1 MKSIAYS
8 KVISVREKYD
18 VIVCGGGAAGI
29 GAALAAAE
37 KGAKTALIERFGFL
51 GGMATAGYVNP
62 MSEFSYNGRQVVGG
76 IAWRFAQ
83 KLIENGGGLVEEPRC
98 NVSFNPEIYK
108 LSAQQLMDEYG
119 VTTIMNTVL
128 IDCVMEGAKI
138 GAVILSNKSGVIA
151 LEAEQFIDATGDA
164 DLCAMAGVEFLPQI
178 EAMQPGT
185 TCFTLGGVYTFIF
198 SVERF

>member
-1 MKSIAYS
+1 MKSIPYS
-8 KVISVREKYD
+8 KAISVRERYD

-98 NVSFNPEIYK
+98 NVSFNPE
-108 LSAQQLMDEYG
+108 LQ
-119 VTTIMNTVL
+119 
-128 IDCVMEGAKI
+128 
-138 GAVILSNKSGVIA
+138 AVCP
-151 LEAEQFIDATGDA
+151 ATDG
-164 DLCAMAGVEFLPQI
+164 
-178 EAMQPGT
+178 
-185 TCFTLGGVYTFIF
+185 
-198 SVERF
+198 

>member
-1 MKSIAYS
+1 MNAVTYS
-8 KVISVREKYD
+8 KMIPVRERYD
-18 VIVCGGGAAGI
+18 VVVCGGGAAGI
-29 GAALAAAE
+29 GAALASAE
-37 KGAKTALIERFGFL
+37 KGAKTALVERFGFL

-119 VTTIMNTVL
+119 VHCIMNTVL
-128 IDCVMEGAKI
+128 VDCQMEGTTIKN
-138 GAVILSNKSGVIA
+138 VILSNKSGLFAV
-151 LEAEQFIDATGDA
+151 EAGYFIDATG
-164 DLCAMAGVEFLPQI
+164 LF
-178 EAMQPGT
+178 
-185 TCFTLGGVYTFIF
+185 
-198 SVERF
+198 